1 MVDMGFNGMFLD
13 PHCRSTV
20 PAGGHRILYIYIY
33 IYIPRYF
40 VVKKVAWW

>member
-20 PAGGHRILYIYIY
+20 PAGGHRIYIYIY
-33 IYIPRYF
+33 PSLLCCQKGC
-40 VVKKVAWW
+40 VVVEY